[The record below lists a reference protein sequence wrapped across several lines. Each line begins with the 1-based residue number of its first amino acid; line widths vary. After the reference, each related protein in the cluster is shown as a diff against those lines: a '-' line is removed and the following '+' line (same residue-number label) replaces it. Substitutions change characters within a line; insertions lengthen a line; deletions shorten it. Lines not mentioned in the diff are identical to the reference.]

1 MKTKFTSTL
10 MLVMAFMVQLG
21 FAQEKTVTGT
31 VSDTSGMP
39 LPGASVIVK
48 GTSSGTSTDFDG
60 KFAVDVQVG
69 QFLVISYVGYS
80 TKEIEV
86 TSLNQIEVVLTEDAE
101 SLDEVVITA
110 IGIKRKPDEITTAN
124 QVVKSDEL
132 NQASNPDAV
141 QALAGKVSGLQINT
155 TSAGLTPDT
164 EITLRGSRSISG
176 NNSALIVIDNI
187 VSTSEVLSTLDPN
200 TIESMNVIKGANGAA
215 LYGELGAAGV
225 IIVTT
230 KKGVEGAEKFTFNI
244 KSSLTV
250 EEVAFLPET
259 QDRFGQGWGGNI
271 ETVDQGSWGVPYNG
285 AIISIGTPDADGNFR
300 NFEYSHIEDNIL
312 PFFNTGYNFQNS
324 ISIAGGSID
333 KGFVNFSYLRQD
345 LEGIIPNSELLK
357 NNFSLTTGKKI
368 GKLSIQ
374 GIARY
379 TEEKTED
386 VNDKGDGDNPNTA
399 VNEDPVSMY
408 QMLANTPGN
417 VPIEAFNSGDNNDH
431 WTIYETSPYWTL
443 QNDRLFGRRRI
454 VDLSGELM
462 YEFNENVNAIL
473 RSSVRTNQNN
483 IETNRN
489 AYEDLFNYVGG
500 DRSIRSFYQLNN
512 DTDRFIYT
520 DFLVNFDYNLTDDVT
535 FKSNVG
541 FNSRDRRYSQQVIGG
556 FDLAIPGF
564 FNLSNITSIPSSFE
578 RNLRSRTLGVFAQ
591 VDLGYKDYLFLNI
604 TGRNDWNS
612 VLPENNRSFF
622 YPSVGVAFIP
632 TKAIEGLKNDIL
644 HKAKVSASFVKTGN
658 ATALESQQVPNVAV
672 NDTFFPDTGLVSLVA
687 DSETVNQN
695 IKNEFVNSF
704 EANVNLEFL
713 NIRGPRITL
722 DVSTSFGKNK
732 DQILNISSSSATGFT
747 NSLINVGET
756 KSSSLEIDLG
766 FTPIKTNDFDLSGRV
781 GFSTFRTEVVKVTD
795 QSQRVQVANNG
806 GTVGAFAVEGQEFP
820 LLLGT
825 GYQKDDAG
833 RVVID
838 SDGNPLIDSELKV
851 LGNATPDYILNFAIN
866 ARYKNLRFAAV
877 ADYRTGHV
885 FYSGVRNQ
893 LSGQGRTIES
903 TFNDRQPFVFPNST
917 VQGSG
922 TTNTSVLTALGD
934 GPEFSPLGSAYLY
947 YTGEHNTVDE
957 NFITDATAFK
967 LREVSISYDLP
978 SKFTQQLH
986 LTNLNVGVSGRNLL
1000 TILPSDNRD
1009 YNDPEFAGRFGI
1021 AGYGI
1026 TPPTRYYSLSVNLS
1040 F

>member
-1 MKTKFTSTL
+1 MKTKFTRTL
-10 MLVMAFMVQLG
+10 VFLFAFTIQIS
-21 FAQEKTVTGT
+21 FSQEKTVSGT
-31 VSDTSGMP
+31 VSDASGMP
-39 LPGASVIVK
+39 LPGASVVVK
-48 GTSSGTSTDFDG
+48 GTSTGTSTDFDG
-60 KFAVDVQVG
+60 KYSINVEVG
-69 QFLVISYVGYS
+69 QFLVFSYVGYS
-80 TKEIEV
+80 KKEIQI
-86 TSLNQIEVVLTEDAE
+86 TSLNKIDVVLIEDAE
-101 SLDEVVITA
+101 SLDEVVVTA

-155 TSAGLTPDT
+155 TSAGLTPNT
-164 EITLRGSRSISG
+164 EITLRGNRSISG

-230 KKGVEGAEKFTFNI
+230 KKGVQGAEKFTVNL
-244 KSSLTV
+244 KSSLTL

-324 ISIAGGSID
+324 ISIAGGTIET
-333 KGFVNFSYLRQD
+333 GFLNFSYLRQD
-345 LEGIIPNSELLK
+345 LEGIIPNSKLLK

-379 TEEKTED
+379 TEEKTDD
-386 VNDKGDGDNPNTA
+386 VNDRGDGDNPSTA
-399 VNEDPVSMY
+399 ANEDPVSMY

-417 VPIEAFNSGDNNDH
+417 VPIQAFNSGDNNDH

-443 QNDRLFGRRRI
+443 KNDRQYGRRRI

-462 YEFNENVNAIL
+462 YEFNNHVNAIL

-489 AYEDLFNYVGG
+489 AFTDLFEYVGG
-500 DRSIRSFYQLNN
+500 NRSIRSFYQLNN
-512 DTDRFIYT
+512 DNDRFIYS
-520 DFLVNFDYNLTDDVT
+520 DFLVNFDYNLTSDIT

-541 FNSRDRRYSQQVIGG
+541 LNARDRRYSQLVVGG
-556 FDLAIPGF
+556 YDLAIPGF
-564 FNLSNITSIPSSFE
+564 FNLSNITSIPSTFE
-578 RNLRSRTLGVFAQ
+578 RNLRSRTIGLFGQ
-591 VDLGYKDYLFLNI
+591 VDLGYKDYLFMNI

-632 TKAIEGLKNDIL
+632 TKAIEGLKSDVL
-644 HKAKVSASFVKTGN
+644 HKAKISASFVKTGN
-658 ATALESQQVPNVAV
+658 ATALQSQQVPDVAV
-672 NDTFFPDTGLVSLVA
+672 NDTFYPETGLVSLVA
-687 DSETVNQN
+687 DNETVDQN
-695 IKNEFVNSF
+695 IKNEFINSF
-704 EANVNLEFL
+704 EANVNLEFF
-713 NIRGPRITL
+713 NIRVPRLTL

-732 DQILNISSSSATGFT
+732 DQILNISSSSATGYT
-747 NSLINVGET
+747 NALINVGET
-756 KSSSLEIDLG
+756 KSRALEIDLG
-766 FTPIKTNDFDLSGRV
+766 FTPIKTDDFDLSGRV
-781 GFSTFRTEVVKVTD
+781 GFSTFKTEVVKVTD
-795 QSQRVQVANNG
+795 QAQRVEVQNYG
-806 GTVGAFAVEGQEFP
+806 GTIGAYAVEGQEFP

-825 GYQKDDAG
+825 AYQRDDAG

-838 SDGNPLIDSELKV
+838 ADGNPLIDSELKV
-851 LGNATPDYILNFAIN
+851 LGKATPDYILNFAIN
-866 ARYKNLRFAAV
+866 ARFKNLRFAAV

-885 FYSGVRNQ
+885 FYSGIRNQ

-917 VQGSG
+917 VEGSG
-922 TTNTSVLTALGD
+922 TTNTTVLTALGD
-934 GPEFSPLGSAYLY
+934 GPEYSPLGSAYLY
-947 YTGEHNTVDE
+947 YTGDHNSVDE

-967 LREVSISYDLP
+967 LREVSLSYDLP
-978 SKFTQQLH
+978 SKFVQQLN
-986 LTNLNVGVSGRNLL
+986 LTSLNIGVSGRNLL
-1000 TILPSDNRD
+1000 TILPSDNLD

-1021 AGYGI
+1021 AGYGV